1 MFHIFKR
8 DEQFAPGFI
17 TVHARANGA
26 ADHES
31 VGFIFYKSG
40 KFLRG
45 GKPVDI
51 DTFNCIT
58 VTAGFPQVMELPA
71 ESLFRPLSENLIH
84 ALSVQLSN

>member
-17 TVHARANGA
+17 TIHARANGA

-51 DTFNCIT
+51 DTFNSIT
-58 VTAGFPQVMELPA
+58 VAAGFAPVDDLPA
-71 ESLFRPLSENLIH
+71 ESLFRPVNEHLVY
-84 ALSVQLSN
+84 ALSVQLAN

>member
-45 GKPVDI
+45 GKPVDM
-51 DTFNCIT
+51 DTFNRIS
-58 VTAGFPQVMELPA
+58 VTAGFAAGMELPA
-71 ESLFRPLSENLIH
+71 ESLFRPIPENLIH
-84 ALSVQLSN
+84 ALSVRLAD